1 VSAIRVATVA
11 DAAAIA
17 AVHVTSWRETYTG
30 LLPEGV
36 IVNNTAERR
45 RALWEHVLLEGTRD
59 VFVATG
65 DGGDVVG
72 LISGGA
78 MPTVIRG
85 RAPIP
90 DHDAYVD
97 ALYVLAASHGRGI
110 GGALLGALAQRLLER
125 GFRALALHVVA
136 ANPAVRF
143 YEHLGA
149 RFIHAEPIAESV
161 DEGLQAAYGWSD
173 LRSVP
178 TGTPQWTVQP
188 RGGEPQPDC
197 T

>member
-1 VSAIRVATVA
+1 VTAIRAASAA

-30 LLPEGV
+30 LVPEAV
-36 IVNNTAERR
+36 IANNTEERR
-45 RALWEHVLLEGTRD
+45 NALWTRVLREGSRD

-65 DGGDVVG
+65 DGGRVVG
-72 LISGGA
+72 FISGGA
-78 MPTVIRG
+78 MPTIIRG

-97 ALYVLAASHGRGI
+97 ALYVLSVAHGRGL
-110 GGALLGALAQRLLER
+110 GRALVGALAQRLRER
-125 GFRALALHVVA
+125 GFHALALHVVA

-149 RFIHAEPIAESV
+149 RFIHAEPIAEGV

-178 TGTPQWTVQP
+178 TGTPQ
-188 RGGEPQPDC
+188 
-197 T
+197 

>member
-1 VSAIRVATVA
+1 MSAVRAARAA

-17 AVHVTSWRETYTG
+17 AVHVASWRETYTG
-30 LLPEGV
+30 LLPEAV
-36 IVNNTAERR
+36 IANNTAARR
-45 RALWEHVLLEGTRD
+45 RALWERVLRDGARD
-59 VFVATG
+59 VFVATDDAG
-65 DGGDVVG
+65 AVAGF
-72 LISGGA
+72 ISGGA
-78 MPTVIRG
+78 MPAVIRG

-97 ALYVLAASHGRGI
+97 ALYVLAAWHGRGI
-110 GGALLGALAQRLLER
+110 GGALLGALAQRLRER

-149 RFIHAEPIAESV
+149 RFIHAEPLAEGV

>member
-1 VSAIRVATVA
+1 MTAIRAARAA
-11 DAAAIA
+11 DAHAVA
-17 AVHVTSWRETYTG
+17 AVHVTSWRETYTS
-30 LLPEGV
+30 LLPETV
-36 IVNNTAERR
+36 IVNNGAERR
-45 RALWEHVLLEGTRD
+45 RALWERVLREGTRD
-59 VFVATG
+59 VFIATE
-65 DGGDVVG
+65 DGEVLGF
-72 LISGGA
+72 ICGGA
-78 MPTVIRG
+78 MPAIIRG

-97 ALYVLAASHGRGI
+97 ALYVLAVAHRRGI
-110 GGALLGALAQRLLER
+110 GRALLGALAQRLRER

-149 RFIHAEPIAESV
+149 RFIHAEPISAGT

-178 TGTPQWTVQP
+178 TGAPQ
-188 RGGEPQPDC
+188 
-197 T
+197 